1 MAEMEDDD
9 VAAVGAA
16 GEDGSPEA
24 ASLSAGAAQPYV
36 FEPPYPPEMLTK
48 MNLFFKGRK
57 KAPYD
62 FEFSPAGDLHALEGA
77 RIGKRGKPWPETTLG
92 LKSFVPLEA
101 EERQALEERRQEE
114 IGRIQ
119 EEYEEVSTE
128 LQMAWE
134 AYRQTGEM
142 RGVLLANQKMR
153 EVDAQLSAVLYAARD
168 IVSIRDLPTKQVLFD
183 EPYEE
188 RKLIGGGGGGPGMTD
203 PFSRR
208 LYRISKYT
216 FPQFVELGKYV
227 EPVTEVEAADA
238 EETASAGPSPSEL
251 DYRKRL
257 ADGRIARIFFESGD
271 DKNGFLSPM
280 YPVAFTFK
288 GAEYF
293 TAYQAYEVAR
303 AEELQLPKQAADLL
317 GTRSTRTMRLITRNT
332 PNHPADARGLWLG
345 ILTAVYQQHP
355 PLQAQLL
362 ETGTDALVYADM
374 RAGPSG
380 IGLAE
385 KDRGVLD
392 AAKWKGENAV
402 GLALETIRTRLREK
416 TLEEAPREEEV
427 EKKVISEK
435 EQEKAKVAAIITAK
449 RRKA

>member
-9 VAAVGAA
+9 VAAGAGPA
-16 GEDGSPEA
+16 LEEESPEA
-24 ASLSAGAAQPYV
+24 AAATQPYV
-36 FEPPYPPEMLTK
+36 FEPPYPPEMITK

-57 KAPYD
+57 KAAYD
-62 FEFSPAGDLHALEGA
+62 FEYTPTGDLHALEGA
-77 RIGKRGKPWPETTLG
+77 RIGKRGKPWPETTLAI
-92 LKSFVPLEA
+92 KPFVPLDP

-119 EEYEEVSTE
+119 DEYEEVSAE
-128 LQMAWE
+128 LQLAWD

-153 EVDAQLSAVLYAARD
+153 EVDARLSAVLYAARD

-188 RKLIGGGGGGPGMTD
+188 RKLIGSGGGGPGMTD

-227 EPVTEVEAADA
+227 EQAPAA
-238 EETASAGPSPSEL
+238 EEEDEDSAESGGPSPSEL
-251 DYRKRL
+251 EYRKRL
-257 ADGRIARIFFESGD
+257 ADGRIARIFFDSAD

-288 GAEYF
+288 GGEYF

-317 GTRSTRTMRLITRNT
+317 GTRSTRTMRLITMKT
-332 PNHPADARGLWLG
+332 PNHPADARGLWLA

-355 PLQAQLL
+355 PLQKQLL
-362 ETGTDALVYADM
+362 DTGTDALVYADM
-374 RAGPSG
+374 RPGPSG

-385 KDRGVLD
+385 KDKGVLD
-392 AAKWKGENAV
+392 SAKWKGENAV

-416 TLEEAPREEEV
+416 TLEEAPREEEL
-427 EKKVISEK
+427 EKKVISEE
-435 EQEKAKVAAIITAK
+435 EQKKAKVGAIITAK

>member
-9 VAAVGAA
+9 VAAVA
-16 GEDGSPEA
+16 GEEGTPEEGSRA
-24 ASLSAGAAQPYV
+24 DQPYV
-36 FEPPYPPEMLTK
+36 FEPPYPPEMMTK

-92 LKSFVPLEA
+92 LKPFVPLEA

-119 EEYEEVSTE
+119 EEYEEISAE

-153 EVDAQLSAVLYAARD
+153 EIDAQLSSVLYAARD

-227 EPVTEVEAADA
+227 EAAAAAA
-238 EETASAGPSPSEL
+238 EEEEAESAGPSPSEL
-251 DYRKRL
+251 EYRKRL
-257 ADGRIARIFFESGD
+257 ADGRIARIFFESAD

-362 ETGTDALVYADM
+362 GTGTDALVYAEL
-374 RAGPSG
+374 RPGPSG

-385 KDRGVLD
+385 KDKGVLD

-427 EKKVISEK
+427 EKKVISEE
-435 EQEKAKVAAIITAK
+435 EQQKAKVAAIITAK